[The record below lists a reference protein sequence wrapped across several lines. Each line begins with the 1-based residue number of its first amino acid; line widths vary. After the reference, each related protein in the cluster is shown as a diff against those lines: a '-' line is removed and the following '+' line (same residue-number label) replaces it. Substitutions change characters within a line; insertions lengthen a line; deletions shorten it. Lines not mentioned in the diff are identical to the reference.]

1 MVTETS
7 TLVLFFIVT
16 GSGVVVCGKIIF

>member
-7 TLVLFFIVT
+7 TLVSFFIVT

>member
-7 TLVLFFIVT
+7 THVSFFRVT
-16 GSGVVVCGKIIF
+16 GSGVAVCGKIVF